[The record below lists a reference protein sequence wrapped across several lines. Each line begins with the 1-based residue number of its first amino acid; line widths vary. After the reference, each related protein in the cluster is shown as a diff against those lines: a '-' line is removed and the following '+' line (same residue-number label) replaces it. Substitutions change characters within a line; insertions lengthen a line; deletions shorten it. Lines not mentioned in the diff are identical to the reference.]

1 MKAIS
6 ILSIGALAAVIAGC
20 LNTEHSASATGERY
34 PWKKNIVTTVFWI
47 GEKPSGNNP
56 VPNRRSSW
64 DKDWTRNYG
73 GFDDP
78 NPAHRSN
85 YIPVKFTP
93 RQNPF
98 YCALPYNDKTANGHR
113 PEAPR
118 VSFRGSRKRTKA
130 PAFPPARI
138 DGSRF
143 ARGIERFMRN
153 GKTQD
158 LSAPIIGNMSL
169 ATTVRNPI

>member
-1 MKAIS
+1 MIKAIS
-6 ILSIGALAAVIAGC
+6 ILSIGALAAIIAGC
-20 LNTEHSASATGERY
+20 LNTQHRASVAEGRY
-34 PWKKNIVTTVFWI
+34 PWKRNIVTTVFWI
-47 GEKPSGNNP
+47 GERPSRNNP

-64 DKDWTRNYG
+64 DKDWARNYG

-98 YCALPYNDKTANGHR
+98 YCALPYNDKSANGHR
-113 PEAPR
+113 PEA
-118 VSFRGSRKRTKA
+118 KA

-143 ARGIERFMRN
+143 AKGIERLMRN

-169 ATTVRNPI
+169 ATNVRNPI